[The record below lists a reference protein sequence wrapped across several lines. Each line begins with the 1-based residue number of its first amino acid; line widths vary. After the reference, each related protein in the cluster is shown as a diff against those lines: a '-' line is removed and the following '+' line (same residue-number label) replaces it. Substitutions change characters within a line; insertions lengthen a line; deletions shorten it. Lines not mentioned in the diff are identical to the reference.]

1 MEAEPL
7 PNSNLRVGLVLCIC
21 HAGLDETIVQDVED
35 VPPRRRTPLE
45 EQLLLASIHDDRCV
59 NMKVLDRPLDTAHRQ
74 LLEVRLANDLR
85 ESSEHSR
92 VGLDPCDELVEVLDG
107 NPLHGSAASSSC
119 PPRKAGPVGF
129 EPTTFGSLHFIGAG
143 ARCPILVVL
152 AGDLLRSPVI

>member
-1 MEAEPL
+1 MFHRVDAPL
-7 PNSNLRVGLVLCIC
+7 SKSSFSLPPSM
-21 HAGLDETIVQDVED
+21 TIV
-35 VPPRRRTPLE
+35 
-45 EQLLLASIHDDRCV
+45 ASTWKCLIVHF
-59 NMKVLDRPLDTAHRQ
+59 DTAHRQ
-74 LLEVRLANDLR
+74 VLEVRLANDLR

-92 VGLDPCDELVEVLDG
+92 VGLDPCDELVGVLDG